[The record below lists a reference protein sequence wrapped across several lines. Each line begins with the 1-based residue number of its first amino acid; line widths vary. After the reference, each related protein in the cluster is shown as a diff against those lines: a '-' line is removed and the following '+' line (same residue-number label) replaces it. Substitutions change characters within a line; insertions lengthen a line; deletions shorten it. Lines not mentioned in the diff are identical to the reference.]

1 MEFGQEINMFEIC
14 RTFIVLVPL
23 LVAVVGF
30 IGFVSSVFDYLA
42 VERDFHRCLLK
53 QKLRQ

>member
-30 IGFVSSVFDYLA
+30 IGFVFSVFDYLA